1 MSSFQSRHYA
11 GAADLPLIVE
21 LVEACEAVDRL
32 DRGISVD
39 ELRAELEV
47 PSVDPVRDLR
57 VWEDAAGHVVGWGRL
72 AIAVD
77 GTQVVGRFWL
87 RIHPAARG
95 GTLEPQIIAWATERL
110 GEVGRVRKQAARLL
124 TGARSDQSDRIA
136 LLEAHGFK
144 PARYFFTMR
153 RALDTAIPAPQL
165 PNGFTIRP
173 FVPGVDDTTWVALV
187 NLAFRDHWNHH
198 DYTVEELKRELATP
212 LYQPDLYQLAVAPDG
227 TFAAYCQC
235 EINAELQARTGRSE
249 GFVAGLG
256 THPQFRKL
264 GLGRALLLNGL
275 QQLQAAGV
283 GTALISVDAENP
295 SGALRLYESVGF
307 RAFETWIMFEQAVS
321 VMKEGAPGT
330 LLD

>member
-1 MSSFQSRHYA
+1 MSIFQSRHYC

-39 ELRAELEV
+39 ELRAELEL
-47 PSVDPVRDLR
+47 PSVDPARDLR

-77 GTQVVGRFWL
+77 GPPVDGRFWL

-95 GTLEPQIIAWATERL
+95 GTLEPEIIAWATERVA
-110 GEVGRVRKQAARLL
+110 EVGRGRRQAARLL

-136 LLEAHGFK
+136 LLEAHGFR

-153 RALDTAIPAPQL
+153 RPLDTAIPPPQL
-165 PNGFTIRP
+165 PNGFTIRQ
-173 FVPGVDDTTWVALV
+173 FAPGPDDAAWVALG

-198 DYTVEELKRELATP
+198 DYSVEELQRELAAP
-212 LYQPDLYQLAVAPDG
+212 LYRPDLYQLVVAPDG

-235 EINAELQARTGRSE
+235 EINLEMQARTGRSE
-249 GFVAGLG
+249 GFIAGLG
-256 THPQFRKL
+256 THPQFRKQ

-283 GTALISVDAENP
+283 STALISVDAQNP

-307 RAFETWIMFEQAVS
+307 RTFETWIMFERAVS
-321 VMKEGAPGT
+321 G
-330 LLD
+330 